1 MRGLPPTIPPV
12 PSTTD
17 ADLVRA
23 AGQGDRQAWDALVE
37 RFGGLV
43 WSVARAHR
51 LSAADA
57 ADVSQ
62 TAWLR
67 LVESLDRIRE
77 PDRVGAW
84 LATTTRNEC
93 LRVIR
98 RSGRQVPTD
107 LEVDDDPP
115 ASEDPPLDAGVLAGE
130 RDQALWRAFES
141 ISERC
146 QVLLRMLIADP
157 PPTYEEVSAA
167 LGMPIGSIGPIRGRC
182 LDQLRRKSGISGL
195 LDGSGSWG
203 G

>member
-1 MRGLPPTIPPV
+1 MA
-12 PSTTD
+12 STTD
-17 ADLVRA
+17 GDLVRA
-23 AGQGDRQAWDALVE
+23 AAAGDRAAWDGLVE

-51 LSAADA
+51 LGAADA

-67 LVESLDRIRE
+67 LVESLGRIRE

-107 LEVDDDPP
+107 MEVDDEPPDPR
-115 ASEDPPLDAGVLAGE
+115 APPVEAGVLAGE
-130 RDQALWRAFES
+130 RDATLWRAFAA

-157 PPTYEEVSAA
+157 PPTYEEISVA
-167 LGMPIGSIGPIRGRC
+167 LDMPIGSIGPIRGRC
-182 LDQLRRKSGISGL
+182 LEQLRRKSGITGL
-195 LDGSGSWG
+195 LEGSEA
-203 G
+203 